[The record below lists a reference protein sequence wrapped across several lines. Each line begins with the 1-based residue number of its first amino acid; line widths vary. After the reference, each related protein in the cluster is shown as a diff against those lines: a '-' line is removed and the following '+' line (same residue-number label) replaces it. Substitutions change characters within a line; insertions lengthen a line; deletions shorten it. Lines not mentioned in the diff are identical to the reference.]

1 MANTPNRYDDDEDD
15 RPRPQRRRDED
26 DGDDRPSRPA
36 GRYRRDGDEAPS
48 RPAGKKLSILGV
60 LSVIGGI
67 LSLIVAFIPCVG
79 MMSIVTGVIG
89 LVLGG
94 IGLLVAGGSNHGKGF
109 PIAGVIVNLLSIL
122 VAVIWL
128 VILAGM
134 GKSNADAIKE
144 VESADAI
151 KISASDLSKE
161 YNTNVVKAD
170 ATYKDKVV
178 EVTGKVKLVSKE
190 RPGRITVEI
199 GTVDT
204 IDCDFGSATQSDLV
218 GIEVG
223 QAVTIRGKVKGIDR
237 KSEYLVL
244 ETCKLVKGAEPAT
257 ATVPTKPAPAP
268 VVTDAAKLF
277 KDYSSNTLKADG
289 LYKGKY
295 LELKLKVER
304 VSIEDGKP
312 TLVATARGEDEF
324 GAFQCEFPASAKDQ
338 LAMLEAKDAVTVR
351 GTCKHEDGQ
360 ITLTNCV
367 LVK

>member
-1 MANTPNRYDDDEDD
+1 MANTPNRYENDEDD

-26 DGDDRPSRPA
+26 DGDGDERPSRPA
-36 GRYRRDGDEAPS
+36 GRYRRDDDA
-48 RPAGKKLSILGV
+48 PAGKKKMSILGV

-79 MMSIVTGVIG
+79 TMSIGTGVIG

-109 PIAGVIVNLLSIL
+109 PIAGIIVNLLSII
-122 VAVIWL
+122 VAVVWL
-128 VILAGM
+128 VVLAGM
-134 GKSNADAIKE
+134 SKSNADAIKE

-199 GTVDT
+199 GSSDT
-204 IDCDFGSATQSDLV
+204 IDCDFGSATQSELA
-218 GIEVG
+218 GIDIG
-223 QAVTIRGKVKGIDR
+223 QSVTIRGKVKGLDR
-237 KSEYLVL
+237 KSGYVIL

-257 ATVPTKPAPAP
+257 VATKPAPAP

-312 TLVATARGEDEF
+312 TLVATARDEDEF
-324 GAFQCEFPASAKDQ
+324 GTVQCEFPASAKDQ